1 MTVHDQPTTPPPTL
15 PDGWEWVEPPEG
27 VRLLAL
33 APVSRTGTFR
43 ANITVTAQT
52 NGDLGF
58 RDWQVGSEMA
68 FTEMMP
74 GYTPIDLERLTIA
87 GQEAGRRLAM
97 YDGPG
102 GSALTME
109 QWFVAI
115 DGVGHTL
122 TATVLTSDYATW
134 AAQIDAAAAT
144 WSPA

>member
-1 MTVHDQPTTPPPTL
+1 VTVPDNQTTMLL
-15 PDGWEWVEPPEG
+15 PDGWESVDPPEG
-27 VRLLAL
+27 VRLLVL
-33 APVSRTGTFR
+33 APTEGTFR

-68 FTEMMP
+68 FAQMMP
-74 GYTPIDLERLTIA
+74 GYTPIDLERLTIG

-102 GSALTME
+102 ESALTME

-115 DGVGHTL
+115 DGIGHTL
-122 TATVLTSDYATW
+122 TATVPTSEYATW
-134 AAQIDAAAAT
+134 AAQIDATAAA

>member
-1 MTVHDQPTTPPPTL
+1 MSDHRTTLTL
-15 PDGWEWVEPPEG
+15 PTGWESVEPPEG
-27 VRLLAL
+27 VRFLAL
-33 APVSRTGTFR
+33 APESGTFR
-43 ANITVTAQT
+43 SNLTVTAQT

-122 TATVLTSDYATW
+122 TATFLTSDYATW
-134 AAQIDAAAAT
+134 AAEIDAAAAT

>member
-1 MTVHDQPTTPPPTL
+1 MSDPTTMTL
-15 PDGWEWVEPPEG
+15 PEGWESVEPPEG
-27 VRLLAL
+27 VRFLAL
-33 APVSRTGTFR
+33 APASGTFR
-43 ANITVTAQT
+43 SNLTVTAQT
-52 NGDLGF
+52 NGELGF

>member
-1 MTVHDQPTTPPPTL
+1 MTVPDHQTPLTL
-15 PDGWEWVEPPEG
+15 PEGWESVEPPEG
-27 VRLLAL
+27 VRFLAL
-33 APVSRTGTFR
+33 APTSGSFR
-43 ANITVTAQT
+43 SNLTVTAQT
-52 NGDLGF
+52 NGELGF

-134 AAQIDAAAAT
+134 APQIDAAAKT

>member
-1 MTVHDQPTTPPPTL
+1 MTVPEDKTTLSL
-15 PDGWEWVEPPEG
+15 PDGWESVDPPEG

-33 APVSRTGTFR
+33 APADGTFR

-87 GQEAGRRLAM
+87 GHEAGRRLAM

-102 GSALTME
+102 ESALTME

-122 TATVLTSDYATW
+122 TATVPTSAYATW
-134 AAQIDAAAAT
+134 AAQIDATAAT

>member
-1 MTVHDQPTTPPPTL
+1 MSETQTTLVL
-15 PDGWEWVEPPEG
+15 PDGWESVDPPEG
-27 VRLLAL
+27 VRFLAL
-33 APVSRTGTFR
+33 APADGTFR

-68 FTEMMP
+68 FVQMMP

-122 TATVLTSDYATW
+122 TATVPTSDYAAW
-134 AAQIDAAAAT
+134 ATLLDATAAT
-144 WSPA
+144 WVPA

>member
-1 MTVHDQPTTPPPTL
+1 MTDNHTTMTL
-15 PDGWEWVEPPEG
+15 PDGWESVDPPEG
-27 VRLLAL
+27 VRFLAL
-33 APVSRTGTFR
+33 APTESTFR

-68 FTEMMP
+68 FAEMMP

-102 GSALTME
+102 ESALTME

-122 TATVLTSDYATW
+122 TATVPTGEYATW
-134 AAQIDAAAAT
+134 AAQIDTTAST

>member
-1 MTVHDQPTTPPPTL
+1 
-15 PDGWEWVEPPEG
+15 
-27 VRLLAL
+27 
-33 APVSRTGTFR
+33 
-43 ANITVTAQT
+43 
-52 NGDLGF
+52 
-58 RDWQVGSEMA
+58 
-68 FTEMMP
+68 
-74 GYTPIDLERLTIA
+74 
-87 GQEAGRRLAM
+87 M

>member
-1 MTVHDQPTTPPPTL
+1 MTVSDHRTTLTL
-15 PDGWEWVEPPEG
+15 PAGWESVEPPEG
-27 VRLLAL
+27 VRFLAL
-33 APVSRTGTFR
+33 APESGTFR
-43 ANITVTAQT
+43 SNLTVTAQT

>member
-1 MTVHDQPTTPPPTL
+1 MTLSDHQTTLTIPE
-15 PDGWEWVEPPEG
+15 GWESVEPPEG

-33 APVSRTGTFR
+33 APASGTFR
-43 ANITVTAQT
+43 SNLTVTAQT

-134 AAQIDAAAAT
+134 APHIDAAAAT

>member
-1 MTVHDQPTTPPPTL
+1 MTEFDNQASLSL
-15 PDGWEWVEPPEG
+15 PDGWESVEPPKG
-27 VRLLAL
+27 VRFLAL
-33 APVSRTGTFR
+33 APAGGTFR
-43 ANITVTAQT
+43 SNITVTAQT

-68 FTEMMP
+68 FTQMMP

-97 YDGPG
+97 YDGPA
-102 GSALTME
+102 GSPLTME

>member
-1 MTVHDQPTTPPPTL
+1 MTVQDQPTTPPPTL
-15 PDGWEWVEPPEG
+15 PDGWEWVDPPEG

-33 APVSRTGTFR
+33 APAGTGTFR

-68 FTEMMP
+68 LVEMLP

-102 GSALTME
+102 GAALTME
-109 QWFVAI
+109 QWFVDI

-122 TATVLTSDYATW
+122 TATVPTGDYATW
-134 AAQIDAAAAT
+134 APQIDRTATT

>member
-1 MTVHDQPTTPPPTL
+1 VTL
-15 PDGWEWVEPPEG
+15 PDHQTTLTLPEGWESAEPPEG
-27 VRLLAL
+27 VRFLAL
-33 APVSRTGTFR
+33 APASGTFR
-43 ANITVTAQT
+43 SNLTVTAQT

-58 RDWQVGSEMA
+58 RDWQVGSEMG

-87 GQEAGRRLAM
+87 GQGAGRRLAM

-102 GSALTME
+102 DSALTME

-122 TATVLTSDYATW
+122 TATVLTSDYANW